1 MPRTKTGTTR
11 RARHKKVL
19 KHNKGFRGANHKL
32 YKRAHEAYMHSGM
45 YAYIGRK
52 LRKRDMRSL
61 WITRLNAALAQVD
74 ETLSYSRFIKQMK
87 DAQVALNRKRLSE
100 LAITDFAAFTKV
112 VKQVV
117 GK

>member
-19 KHNKGFRGANHKL
+19 KHNKGFRGANHRL

-61 WITRLNAALAQVD
+61 WIVRINAALEQIDAQ
-74 ETLSYSRFIKQMK
+74 LSYSKFMKRLK
-87 DAQVALNRKRLSE
+87 DAQVSLNRKMLSE
-100 LAITDFAAFTKV
+100 LAIADFAAFTKL
-112 VKQVV
+112 VKQV

>member
-1 MPRTKTGTTR
+1 MPRTKTGVTR
-11 RARHKKVL
+11 HLRHKKVL

-52 LRKRDMRSL
+52 LRKRDMRAL
-61 WITRLNAALAQVD
+61 WIIRLNAAIEQVD
-74 ETLSYSRFIKQMK
+74 ETISYSRFIKMLK
-87 DAQVALNRKRLSE
+87 DANVALNRKMLSE
-100 LAITDFAAFTKV
+100 LAIADFTAFSKI
-112 VKQVV
+112 VKQVA

>member
-1 MPRTKTGTTR
+1 MPRTKTGVTR
-11 RARHKKVL
+11 RRRHKKIL
-19 KHNKGFRGANHKL
+19 KATKGFRGANNRL

-61 WITRLNAALAQVD
+61 WITRISAAVAQVD
-74 ETLSYSRFIKQMK
+74 EALSYSRFMKQLK
-87 DAQVALNRKRLSE
+87 DANVSLNRKMLSE
-100 LAITDFAAFTKV
+100 LAIADFTAFTKL
-112 VKQVV
+112 VKQV